1 MKLLSLFSGIGAF
14 EKALNRLQINYELV
28 AYCEI
33 DKYASKSYAAIHGV
47 PESMN
52 LGDITKVD
60 EKSLPKDIDLITY
73 GFPCQDISLAG
84 KQKGLFNEDGS
95 QTRSGLFFEALRII
109 EKSQPRV
116 AIAENVKNLT
126 SKKFAEQFKIV
137 LESLE
142 TAGYNNYWKVINA
155 KDFGI
160 PQNRE
165 RVFIVS
171 IRKDIDTG
179 MFKFPEGFE
188 LSTRLKDLLEK
199 EVDEKFYINNDRISK
214 LLESISAKDAVIG
227 GTQKHQSVKTD
238 GICTCLTA
246 SMGKGGDHVPMVK
259 QIANVCPT
267 KTRDNPN
274 QGRVYDTEGLA
285 PSLTGMGGGN
295 LQPFIE
301 IKEVTYGDNAVAA
314 AMRGRYNENGQ
325 IEQNFEVSDREYA
338 NAITTV
344 QKDSLISES
353 LRIRKLTPKECFR
366 LMNFDNED
374 FDKAAAVNSNAQL
387 YKQAGNSIVVACP
400 YYIIKALIEANILID
415 KEKKEMELKMNEF
428 QLPGKILFNY
438 EELKQELTEKVSYYE
453 NLVYTDE
460 QIKEAKA
467 DKATLNKL
475 KKSLNDE
482 RIRMERE
489 YMEPFNDFKSKLN
502 EIISII
508 EKPIAAIDLQV
519 KAYDDKQKQD
529 KKDQIMALWDE
540 MEKPAELKFDLV
552 FEERMLNTSFN
563 MKHVKTCITDAI
575 DKFNRD
581 VKTLEELPEFGFEA
595 KHIYFKTL
603 DINLALAEGQRMA
616 QIQKKKQEAEAEKAR
631 LKVEAEEK
639 AAAAALENS
648 MNPPVS
654 EEAAQPDHGPEN
666 VDAVPKSETVQ
677 KAPAQWVK
685 FQALLTTE
693 DALALRDFFDDRH
706 IEFKPI

>member
-73 GFPCQDISLAG
+73 GFPCQDISSAG

-95 QTRSGLFFEALRII
+95 PTRSGLFFEALRII
-109 EKSQPRV
+109 EETKPVV

-126 SKKFAEQFKIV
+126 GDKFKNQFKIV
-137 LESLE
+137 LDSLE
-142 TAGYNNYWKVINA
+142 SAGYNNYWKVLNA
-155 KDFGI
+155 KDFGV

-171 IRKDIDTG
+171 IRKDADTG
-179 MFKFPEGFE
+179 TYKFPDGF
-188 LSTRLKDLLEK
+188 SSQIRLKDLLEN
-199 EVDEKFYINNDRISK
+199 EVDEKFYVSDVALKGFAEHARKQREKGNSFHAIIKNPDDIASTIKARYY
-214 LLESISAKDAVIG
+214 KDG
-227 GTQKHQSVKTD
+227 SD
-238 GICTCLTA
+238 CL
-246 SMGKGGDHVPMVK
+246 
-259 QIANVCPT
+259 I
-267 KTRDNPN
+267 
-274 QGRVYDTEGLA
+274 RV
-285 PSLTGMGGGN
+285 GN
-295 LQPFIE
+295 L
-301 IKEVTYGDNAVAA
+301 NSHAVAVA
-314 AMRGRYNENGQ
+314 IRGRYLPDGRVQ
-325 IEQNFEVSDREYA
+325 QNIEVSDREYA
-338 NAITTV
+338 NSITTV
-344 QKDSLISES
+344 QKDSLVADSGN
-353 LRIRKLTPKECFR
+353 IRRLTPKECFR
-366 LMNFDNED
+366 LMDFEDID
-374 FDKAAAVNSNAQL
+374 FDKAAAVNSNSQL

-428 QLPGKILFNY
+428 QLPGQILFNY

-529 KKDQIMALWDE
+529 KKDQIMALWNE

-552 FEERMLNTSFN
+552 FDERMLNTSFN
-563 MKHVKTCITDAI
+563 MKHVKTCFTDAI

-595 KHIYFKTL
+595 KHVYFKTL
-603 DINLALAEGQRMA
+603 DINLAFAEGQRMA

-631 LKVEAEEK
+631 LKAEAEAK

-654 EEAAQPDHGPEN
+654 EEAAQPDHEPEN
-666 VDAVPKSETVQ
+666 VDAVPESETVQ

-693 DALALRDFFDDRH
+693 DALALRDFFNDRN